1 MTKEFLLDAIGDAK
15 GSYIWEAQQLRSGET
30 ASAGRK
36 QRISPRKL
44 WLLAAVIGL
53 LVLSITACAVVYA
66 RIHMNVVQHNSVTEP
81 PNSDEAHAPQ
91 SAAVDVLTACYPQAL
106 PEGYH
111 ILSGTPLNHTSRNIC
126 YQNDRGNTIHF
137 CISTEQDYSQEVLT
151 PPVEEERLEISSQ
164 EATLRISGAGGRQL
178 TWQNT
183 SDGYYAALITEDSQV
198 DLAAMAQSVGPGE
211 ALPLSFLYHRGQ
223 LWDAWYPQQLPE
235 GYRCTNVNPAA
246 DGEQSIQ
253 FTNDSSGYVD
263 YHISTVRDYLS
274 MITDPPHDSV
284 QWEDLTVAGQPAKL
298 MTLES
303 GQRVLFWENEAE
315 GFYAMLETQDGT
327 VDLTAMAE
335 SVGPGDPLE
344 FSSSWLGP
352 DYTIE
357 MDQEGSGYVQWEP
370 VYPQALPEGYF
381 VSFVS
386 DPAYGEQSIRYE
398 NGEDGWIYYTLYF
411 RLGQWGRQFDGM
423 GQPEQVDINGH
434 VGYRSGNS
442 LVWTDEA
449 RGFGFALSA
458 DEGVDVLAVA
468 ESVGP
473 GPELRPTNADKTEKA
488 LQQLGDYRI
497 TALPEGMVEDG
508 LTGCPLEDGGGWYS
522 YVRRWYI
529 STKTNA
535 QIYFEYE
542 SYITDPGDCPTV
554 EELLDMFIREGGNP
568 VRMVTINGC
577 SGASLEDD
585 SGACVVWLIGEPAK
599 GTMFRLLSSDF
610 SAGELLKLAESVQ
623 KEAF

>member
-1 MTKEFLLDAIGDAK
+1 MTGYFLLDAIGDAK
-15 GSYIWEAQQLRSGET
+15 SSYILEAQHLRSGE
-30 ASAGRK
+30 ARPQRQGK
-36 QRISPRKL
+36 QVRKL
-44 WLLAAVIGL
+44 WLLAAVIAL
-53 LVLSITACAVVYA
+53 LALSVTACAVVYA

-81 PNSDEAHAPQ
+81 QNSDADANSTQ
-91 SAAVDVLTACYPQAL
+91 SAAVNVLTTCYPQVL
-106 PEGYH
+106 PEGYR

-126 YQNDRGNTIHF
+126 YQNGEGNTIHF
-137 CISTEQDYSQEVLT
+137 CISTEQDYSEEALT
-151 PPVEEERLEISSQ
+151 PPVEEESLEISGQ
-164 EATLRISGAGGRQL
+164 EATLRTSGAGARL
-178 TWQNT
+178 LAWQNKA
-183 SDGYYAALITEDSQV
+183 DGYYAALITEDMQA
-198 DLAAMAQSVGPGE
+198 DLIAMAESVVPGE

-235 GYRCTNVNPAA
+235 GYRCTDVSPVN
-246 DGEQSIQ
+246 DGGQSIQ
-253 FTNDSSGYVD
+253 FTNESSGYVN
-263 YHISTVRDYLS
+263 YHISTVKNYLS

-284 QWEDLTVAGQPAKL
+284 KWEDITVAGQPAKL

-303 GQRVLFWENEAE
+303 GQRLLFWENTAE
-315 GFYAMLETQDGT
+315 GFYIMLETQDGT

-335 SVGPGDPLE
+335 SIGPGEPLE
-344 FSSSWLGP
+344 FSSYYLGP

-357 MDQEGSGYVQWEP
+357 IDQEGSGYVQWEP
-370 VYPQALPEGYF
+370 VYPQELPEGYS

-386 DPAYGEQSIRYE
+386 DPAYGEQSIRYK
-398 NGEDGWIYYTLYF
+398 NAEDGWIYYTLYF

-468 ESVGP
+468 KSVGP
-473 GPELRPTNADKTEKA
+473 GPELRPTYADKTEKA
-488 LQQLGDYRI
+488 LEQLGDYQI

-535 QIYFEYE
+535 EIYFEYE
-542 SYITDPGDCPTV
+542 SYITDPGDSPTV
-554 EELLDMFIREGGNP
+554 EEALRMFIGEGDNP
-568 VRMVTINGC
+568 VQMVTVNGC

-585 SGACVVWLIGEPAK
+585 SGNSVVWLMGEPAK
-599 GTMFRLLSSDF
+599 GTKFRLISLDF
-610 SAGELLKLAESVQ
+610 SVGELLEFAESVR
-623 KEAF
+623 K